1 MQAILGFVLLVLFVI
16 GTGSAGAADDFYKGK
31 KLRMIVSSS
40 PGGGNDTYTRLIAR
54 HIKKHIPGNP
64 TLIVQNMPGAGGL
77 LATHYLYSKA
87 PRDGTVMEQ
96 ISWGVWN
103 WQVIGDKRARFDFNK
118 MNAIGVAA
126 IENCIIY
133 SRKDRFKTL
142 DDIKKSG
149 RRATVSVS
157 GPQATGNVMG
167 NILEVLRGE
176 KLFDYVFGYPGARQ
190 FSLAFRQGEVDVSG
204 NSHSSFMDQLGDMWK
219 AGDIVILAQTGAG
232 DGKKS
237 PEFAEAPLLEELAET
252 PQQKKLVR
260 ATFLLSRYG
269 RPYAM
274 PPGVPADRVAIMRAA
289 FDKTMK
295 DPAFLAEAKK
305 LGRPILPATGADLQ
319 KMWKDSLSASPEDV
333 AIMKRIFAGKK

>member
-1 MQAILGFVLLVLFVI
+1 MQATLGFVLLVLFVI

-31 KLRMIVSSS
+31 RLRMIVSSS

-54 HIKKHIPGNP
+54 HISKHIPGNP

-87 PRDGTVMEQ
+87 PRNGTVMEQ

-167 NILEVLRGE
+167 NILEAMRGE
-176 KLFDYVFGYPGARQ
+176 KLFEYVFGYPGARQ

-204 NSHSSFMDQLGDMWK
+204 NSHSSFLDQLGDMWE
-219 AGDIVILAQTGAG
+219 AGDIVILAQTGTA

-237 PEFAEAPLLEELAET
+237 PEFSDAPLIEEMAKT
-252 PQQKKLVR
+252 PQHKKLVR

-305 LGRPILPATGADLQ
+305 LNRPILPATGADLQ
-319 KMWKDSLSASPEDV
+319 KMWKDSLAASPEDV
-333 AIMKRIFAGKK
+333 AIMKRIFGGQK

>member
-1 MQAILGFVLLVLFVI
+1 MQTILGFVLLVLFVI

-87 PRDGTVMEQ
+87 PRNGTVMEQ

-190 FSLAFRQGEVDVSG
+190 FSLAFRQGEVDASG

-219 AGDIVILAQTGAG
+219 AGEIVILAQTGAG

-237 PEFAEAPLLEELAET
+237 PEFAEAPLLEELAKT

-333 AIMKRIFAGKK
+333 AIMKRIFGGKK